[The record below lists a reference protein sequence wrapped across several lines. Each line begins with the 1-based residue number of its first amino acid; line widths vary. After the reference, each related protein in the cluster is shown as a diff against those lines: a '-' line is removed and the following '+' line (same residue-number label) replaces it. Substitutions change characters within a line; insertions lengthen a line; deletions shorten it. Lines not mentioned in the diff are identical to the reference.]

1 MTGVPIDDATLRSWV
16 ETAHS
21 SRMMTDVLAH
31 IGDPTQGS
39 SFDQINAFYPPEL
52 ASDWCRGYLTAALEH
67 LTFWAD
73 HVAPIKFAEDAKVIH
88 RLRPVQTLCRAATES
103 ASQAVWLMDG
113 QSARECALR
122 HLSLMLHDLD
132 EQRKAAS
139 TPEDKAR
146 VASVRTTLL
155 ERLGGY
161 VAEADVPKFPGYMET
176 VKYAAKIASQKGGTT
191 IDLDDPVEIERLWR
205 GSAGSAHGKRWPS
218 LELQVVV
225 RGEEYQSGQFRTA
238 QIPNANVMTRIQ
250 KLADGV
256 TSYGVLRFADFAGFE
271 PQLTEILA
279 AAATLLWDVIPKRP
293 TDGVPA
299 NPRPTNGSDDV
310 AEG

>member
-1 MTGVPIDDATLRSWV
+1 MSGIPIDDATLRSWV

-31 IGDPTQGS
+31 VGDPTDGS
-39 SFDQINAFYPPEL
+39 SFDQVNAFYPPEL
-52 ASDWCRGYLTAALEH
+52 ASDWCRGYLRAALEH

-73 HVAPIKFAEDAKVIH
+73 HVAPMKFAEDAKVIH
-88 RLRPVQTLCRAATES
+88 SLRPVQTLCRAATES

-139 TPEDKAR
+139 APEDKAR
-146 VASVRTTLL
+146 VTSVRTALF

-161 VAEADVPKFPGYMET
+161 VTEADVPRFPGYMET
-176 VKYAAKIASQKGGTT
+176 VKYAAKVASQKGGKT

-218 LELQVVV
+218 LELQMVV
-225 RGEEYQSGQFRTA
+225 RGEEYRPGQFRTV
-238 QIPNANVMTRIQ
+238 QIPNADVMTRIQ

-256 TSYGVLRFADFAGFE
+256 TSYGVLRFADFSGFE
-271 PQLTEILA
+271 SQLSEILA
-279 AAATLLWDVIPKRP
+279 DAATRLLDMIPKRA
-293 TDGVPA
+293 TGGVSADSAASDGSV
-299 NPRPTNGSDDV
+299 
-310 AEG
+310 